1 MKWKRHKKLIL
12 LALLF
17 WTTAIGG
24 LAQEEGIRPWQQ
36 YLDDLSETEDFEGQ
50 SWEAYEDVLAEYAE
64 HPMNINTATTEDL
77 QRLPFLSAQQIEDI
91 EAYIYRYGAMKSL
104 GELAM
109 IPGVSWYQRQLLA
122 YFVYAGE
129 VKTKQYPTLR
139 QIAQYGKHEAVG
151 MIKVPFYE
159 RRGDADGSYLGSRY
173 KHWLRYQFKYGDYV
187 KAGVLGSKDAGEPF
201 FAKGNGQGY
210 DFYSFYLQI
219 RKWGRLKNL
228 TLGRYRLHEGM
239 GLILN
244 NDFSFGKLS
253 VLSSL
258 GRNSNTIRVHSSR
271 YAANYLQG
279 GAATVSLTRHLDL
292 TAFVSYRTI
301 DATVKDGG
309 IRTILTTGLH
319 RTATEM
325 EKKDIASTFLTGGN
339 LSLRSGGWHVGAT
352 AFYNSYS
359 LPLTPNTNLLYK
371 RYAPAGSHFWNASV
385 DYGYVSSRLVLQG
398 ETATGTCGAVATV
411 NALSYAL
418 SSRLSLLALQRFYPY
433 RYFSPYANA
442 FSEGTD
448 TQDESGV
455 YVGANWTPGDKWNI
469 TLYTDFAYFAWPKYG
484 TTGSTQSW
492 DNLLNVTYRPTGKWT
507 TGMRLRYKDK
517 QNTQTG
523 RGRLYAAFTD
533 NRWSCRTQWDVT
545 HVEASTPSTGWMASQ
560 LVGFR
565 HRWLKVNASLAYFHT
580 DGYASRIYAYE
591 PALLYGISFANYYG
605 EGIRYAVTLRADIG
619 KHLMLTGK
627 IGTTDYFDRSRIS
640 SGLQEISQS
649 SQTDLEVQIR
659 WKM

>member
-1 MKWKRHKKLIL
+1 MKWKQHKKHIL
-12 LALLF
+12 LALLL
-17 WTTAIGG
+17 WATATGG
-24 LAQEEGIRPWQQ
+24 LAQEEAMRPWQQ

-64 HPMNINTATTEDL
+64 HPININTATREDL
-77 QRLPFLSAQQIEDI
+77 QHLPFLSAQQIEDI

-122 YFVYAGE
+122 YFVYAGK
-129 VKTKQYPTLR
+129 VKTRQYPTLR

-173 KHWLRYQFKYGDYV
+173 KHWLRYQFKYSDYV

-219 RKWGRLKNL
+219 RKCGRLKNL

-258 GRNSNTIRVHSSR
+258 GRNNNTIRVHSSR

-279 GAATVSLTRHLDL
+279 GAATVSLTRHFDL

-301 DATVKDGG
+301 DATVKDEG

-325 EKKDIASTFLTGGN
+325 EKKDIASTFLAGGN

-371 RYAPAGSHFWNASV
+371 RYAPTGSHFWNASV

-411 NALSYAL
+411 NALSYTL

-469 TLYTDFAYFAWPKYG
+469 TLYTDIAYFAWPKYG

-492 DNLLNVTYRPTGKWT
+492 DNQLNVTYRPTGKWT

-517 QNTQTG
+517 QNTQTA
-523 RGRLYAAFTD
+523 RGRLYASYAD
-533 NRWSCRTQWDVT
+533 DRWSSKMQWDVT
-545 HVEASTPSTGWMASQ
+545 RVGASTSSTGWMASQ

-591 PALLYGISFANYYG
+591 PSLLYGISFASYYG

>member
-1 MKWKRHKKLIL
+1 MNTKRYKKHIL
-12 LALLF
+12 LATVL
-17 WTTAIGG
+17 WATTIVCQ
-24 LAQEEGIRPWQQ
+24 AQKDNMRPWQQ
-36 YLDDLSETEDFEGQ
+36 YLDELSETEDFEGQ
-50 SWEAYEDVLAEYAE
+50 SWEAYEDVLTEYAE
-64 HPMNINTATTEDL
+64 HPININTATTEDL

-109 IPGVSWYQRQLLA
+109 IPRVSWYQRQLLA

-129 VKTKQYPTLR
+129 VKKSQYPTLR
-139 QIAQYGKHEAVG
+139 QITQYGKHEAIATVK
-151 MIKVPFYE
+151 IPFYE

-173 KHWLRYQFKYGDYV
+173 KHWMRYQFKYGDYV

-201 FAKGNGQGY
+201 FTKGNGQGY

-219 RKWGRLKNL
+219 RKCGKLKNL

-253 VLSSL
+253 ALSAL

-279 GAATVSLTRHLDL
+279 GAATLSLTRHLDL

-301 DATVKDGG
+301 DATVQDGG

-325 EKKDIASTFLTGGN
+325 AKKDIASTFLAGGN
-339 LSLRSGGWHVGAT
+339 LSMHAGGWHVGTT

-359 LPLTPNTNLLYK
+359 LPLTPNTTQLYK
-371 RYAPAGSHFWNASV
+371 RYAPAGSHFWNASI

-398 ETATGTCGAVATV
+398 ETATGTCGALATV

-418 SSRLSLLALQRFYPY
+418 STHLSLLALQRFYPY
-433 RYFSPYANA
+433 RYYSPYANA
-442 FSEGTD
+442 FSEGSD
-448 TQDESGV
+448 TQDESGI
-455 YVGANWTPGDKWNI
+455 YVGANWLPGDRWNI
-469 TLYTDFAYFAWPKYG
+469 TLYSDFAYFAWPKYG

-492 DNLLNVTYRPTGKWT
+492 DNLLNVTYRFSQKWT
-507 TGMRLRYKDK
+507 SGMRLRYKDK
-517 QNTQTG
+517 QNTQTM
-523 RGRLYAAFTD
+523 RGRLYATYTD
-533 NRWSCRTQWDVT
+533 DSWSSKTQWDMTRVKS
-545 HVEASTPSTGWMASQ
+545 ATPSTGWMASQ
-560 LVGFR
+560 LVTFR
-565 HRWLKVNASLAYFHT
+565 HRWLRANASLAYFHT

-591 PALLYGISFANYYG
+591 PGMLYAMSFASYYG
-605 EGIRYAVTLRADIG
+605 EGIRYALALHADIG
-619 KHLMLTGK
+619 KHLQLTGK

-649 SQTDLEVQIR
+649 SQTELEVQIK

>member
-1 MKWKRHKKLIL
+1 MNMKRHKEYIL
-12 LALLF
+12 AALFL
-17 WTTAIGG
+17 WATATGG
-24 LAQEEGIRPWQQ
+24 LAQEKTVRPWQQ
-36 YLDDLSETEDFEGQ
+36 YLDELSETEDFEGQ
-50 SWEAYEDVLAEYAE
+50 SWETYEDVLTEYAE
-64 HPMNINTATTEDL
+64 HPMNINTATTDDL
-77 QRLPFLSAQQIEDI
+77 QRLPFLSAQQIEGI

-109 IPGVSWYQRQLLA
+109 IPSVSWYQRQLLA

-129 VKTKQYPTLR
+129 VKKKEYPTLR
-139 QIAQYGKHEAVG
+139 QITQYGKHEAVATVK
-151 MIKVPFYE
+151 IPFYE

-173 KHWLRYQFKYGDYV
+173 KHWLRYQFRYGDFV

-201 FAKGNGQGY
+201 FTKGNGQGY

-244 NDFSFGKLS
+244 NDFSFGKIS

-279 GAATVSLTRHLDL
+279 GAATVSLSPHLDL
-292 TAFVSYRTI
+292 TAFVSYRAI
-301 DATVKDGG
+301 DATVQDGG

-325 EKKDIASTFLTGGN
+325 EKKDIASTFLAGGN
-339 LSLRSGGWHVGAT
+339 LSLRSGGWHIGTT

-359 LPLTPNTNLLYK
+359 MPLTPNNNLLYK
-371 RYAPAGSHFWNASV
+371 RYAPAGTCFWNASV
-385 DYGYVSSRLVLQG
+385 DYSYVSSRLVLQG
-398 ETATGTCGAVATV
+398 ETATGTCGAIATV
-411 NALSYAL
+411 NALSYVL
-418 SSRLSLLALQRFYPY
+418 SPRLSLLALQRFYPY
-433 RYFSPYANA
+433 RYYSPYANA

-455 YVGANWTPGDKWNI
+455 YVGANWAPWDKWKI

-492 DNLLNVTYRPTGKWT
+492 DNLLNVTYQPTRRWA

-517 QNTQTG
+517 QGVQTA
-523 RGRLYAAFTD
+523 RGRLYATYTND
-533 NRWSCRTQWDVT
+533 RWSSKTQWDVT
-545 HVEASTPSTGWMASQ
+545 HANAATPSTGWMASQ
-560 LVGFR
+560 LVSFR
-565 HRWLKVNASLAYFHT
+565 HRWLKANASLAYFHT
-580 DGYASRIYAYE
+580 DGYASRIYVYE
-591 PALLYGISFANYYG
+591 PGIRYAMSFASYYG
-605 EGIRYAVTLRADIG
+605 EGIRYAVTLCADLG
-619 KHLMLTGK
+619 KHLLLTGK

-659 WKM
+659 WKW

>member
-1 MKWKRHKKLIL
+1 MNTKRYKKHIL
-12 LALLF
+12 LATVL
-17 WTTAIGG
+17 WATTIVCQ
-24 LAQEEGIRPWQQ
+24 AQKDNMRPWQQ
-36 YLDDLSETEDFEGQ
+36 YLDELSETEDFEGQ
-50 SWEAYEDVLAEYAE
+50 SWEAYEDVLTEYAE
-64 HPMNINTATTEDL
+64 HPININTATTEDL

-109 IPGVSWYQRQLLA
+109 IPRVSWYQRQLLA

-129 VKTKQYPTLR
+129 VKKRQYPTLR
-139 QIAQYGKHEAVG
+139 QITQYGKHEAIATVK
-151 MIKVPFYE
+151 IPFYE

-173 KHWLRYQFKYGDYV
+173 KHWMRYQFKYGDYV

-201 FAKGNGQGY
+201 FTKGNGQGY

-219 RKWGRLKNL
+219 RKCGKLKNL

-253 VLSSL
+253 AQSAL

-279 GAATVSLTRHLDL
+279 GAATLSLTRHLDL

-301 DATVKDGG
+301 DATVQDGG

-325 EKKDIASTFLTGGN
+325 AKKDIASTFLAGGN
-339 LSLRSGGWHVGAT
+339 LSMHAGGWHVGTT

-359 LPLTPNTNLLYK
+359 LPLTPNTTQLYK
-371 RYAPAGSHFWNASV
+371 RYAPAGSQFWNASI

-398 ETATGTCGAVATV
+398 ETATGTCGALATV

-418 SSRLSLLALQRFYPY
+418 STRLSLLALQRFYPY
-433 RYFSPYANA
+433 RYYSPYANA
-442 FSEGTD
+442 FSEGSD
-448 TQDESGV
+448 TQDESGI
-455 YVGANWTPGDKWNI
+455 YVGANWLPGDRWNI
-469 TLYTDFAYFAWPKYG
+469 TLYSDFAYFAWPKYG

-492 DNLLNVTYRPTGKWT
+492 DNLLNVTYRFSQKWT
-507 TGMRLRYKDK
+507 SGMRLRYKDK
-517 QNTQTG
+517 QNTQTM
-523 RGRLYAAFTD
+523 RGRLYATYTD
-533 NRWSCRTQWDVT
+533 DSWSSKTQWDMTRVKS
-545 HVEASTPSTGWMASQ
+545 ATPSTGWMASQ
-560 LVGFR
+560 LVTFR
-565 HRWLKVNASLAYFHT
+565 HRWLRANASLAYFHT
-580 DGYASRIYAYE
+580 GGYASRIYAYE
-591 PALLYGISFANYYG
+591 PGMLYAMSFASYYG
-605 EGIRYAVTLRADIG
+605 EGIRYALALHADIG
-619 KHLMLTGK
+619 KHLQLTGK

-649 SQTDLEVQIR
+649 SQTELEVQIK

>member
-1 MKWKRHKKLIL
+1 MKWKRHKKHIL

-151 MIKVPFYE
+151 MIKVPLYE

-301 DATVKDGG
+301 DATVKDEG

-371 RYAPAGSHFWNASV
+371 HYAPAGSHFWNASV

-507 TGMRLRYKDK
+507 TGLRLRYKDK
-517 QNTQTG
+517 QNTQTR

-591 PALLYGISFANYYG
+591 PALLYGISFASYYG